1 MEPKLNLKKVLHEL
15 ENDNPFAMN
24 ELFGYYYPRLY
35 HFSRSILK
43 TDESIDDILQEVF
56 VRIWKNRENIRTEGT
71 FNSYIFTITKNLLF
85 NELRSRLTDR
95 KAKEQIYSIAVADE
109 YFLCEDIGF
118 EELQDKIVLII
129 DELPSRQREIFNLSR
144 TEGLS
149 HKEIA
154 EKLNISTKTVE
165 YHITQAISYLKAKLE
180 MLGLLSLL
188 YFFLFL

>member
-1 MEPKLNLKKVLHEL
+1 MEPKLNLKNMLLEL
-15 ENDNPFAMN
+15 ANDNPFAMN

-43 TDESIDDILQEVF
+43 TDDSIDDVLQEVF
-56 VRIWKNRENIRTEGT
+56 LRIWRNRRHIQTEST

-85 NELRSRLTDR
+85 NELRSRLTDQ
-95 KAKEQIYSIAVADE
+95 KAKEQIYRIAVADE
-109 YFLCEDIGF
+109 YFLCEDTVF
-118 EELQDKIVLII
+118 EELQEKIALII
-129 DELPSRQREIFNLSR
+129 DELPSRQREIFTLSR

-165 YHITQAISYLKAKLE
+165 YHITQAISCLRAKLE
-180 MLGLLSLL
+180 ALGLMSLL